1 MVENNIK
8 ITFLGFYS
16 QRGVYGDRLVE
27 EFNIL
32 KHELVPEH
40 IILSENEKK
49 KLLEKFKIKPKNL
62 PKILTT
68 DPVSKVLN
76 AKEGDILK
84 IIRRSE
90 TAGTSTYYR
99 IVVKKK
105 K

>member
-1 MVENNIK
+1 
-8 ITFLGFYS
+8 LA
-16 QRGVYGDRLVE
+16 E

-40 IILSENEKK
+40 IILKEEEKNE
-49 KLLEKFKIKPKNL
+49 LLEKYKIKPKNL

-68 DPVSKVLN
+68 DPVVKALN

-84 IIRRSE
+84 IIRKSK
-90 TAGTSTYYR
+90 TAGTSAYYR
-99 IVVKKK
+99 KVVKKK

>member
-1 MVENNIK
+1 M
-8 ITFLGFYS
+8 
-16 QRGVYGDRLVE
+16 VE

-40 IILSENEKK
+40 IILNENEKK
-49 KLLEKFKIKPKNL
+49 RLLEEYGIKPGNL

-68 DPVSKVLN
+68 DPVVKALN

-84 IIRRSE
+84 IIRRSK
-90 TAGTSTYYR
+90 TAGTSLYYR

-105 K
+105 S

>member
-1 MVENNIK
+1 M
-8 ITFLGFYS
+8 T
-16 QRGVYGDRLVE
+16 E

-40 IILSENEKK
+40 IILNENEKK
-49 KLLEKFKIKPKNL
+49 KLLEEYGIKPGNL

-68 DPVSKVLN
+68 DPVVKALD

-84 IIRRSE
+84 IIRKSK
-90 TAGTSTYYR
+90 TAGTSLYYR

-105 K
+105 S

>member
-1 MVENNIK
+1 MA
-8 ITFLGFYS
+8 
-16 QRGVYGDRLVE
+16 E

-40 IILSENEKK
+40 IIINEEEKK
-49 KLLEKFKIKPKNL
+49 EVLEKFKIKPKNL

-68 DPVSKVLN
+68 DPVVKALN

-84 IIRRSE
+84 IIRKSK

-99 IVVKKK
+99 VVVKKQR
-105 K
+105 